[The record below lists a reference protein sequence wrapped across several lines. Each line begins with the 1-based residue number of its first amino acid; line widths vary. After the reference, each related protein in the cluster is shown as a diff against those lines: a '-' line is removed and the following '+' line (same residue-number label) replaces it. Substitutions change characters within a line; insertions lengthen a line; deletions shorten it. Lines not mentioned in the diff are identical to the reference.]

1 MFREKFHVALATGA
15 RLLSGSTS
23 LFLLLLAPGLSLAL
37 PLVLTAASVHAEPPP
52 IPWKSDVPYGGH
64 ELQKID
70 LYRPEGKGPFPV
82 IIHIHGGGWWNGDK
96 KYLSAPEVKRFLDKG
111 CALVSINYRF
121 LPQARAAGIFPP
133 VLGPFHDAMRA
144 LQFVRQQ
151 AAEWNLDPS
160 RIAVYG
166 GSAGAC
172 SSLWLALSPEM
183 ADPDSADPVARMSTR
198 VLAVGG
204 SGAQTSLDP
213 AQMRDWVGPELNYGG
228 HAFGLKENEF
238 EVFLNRRAEF
248 EKYFPTVS
256 PAALL
261 DRDDPPVYLSYATNT
276 GEPKKDHMYYV
287 HSPAFG
293 IGFQKLATE
302 KGAVCHLSV
311 KGQPSPTFQGDM
323 IDFLIASV
331 SNPAPK

>member
-1 MFREKFHVALATGA
+1 MHPLRFIAG
-15 RLLSGSTS
+15 
-23 LFLLLLAPGLSLAL
+23 LFLVPALFLSIPSLR
-37 PLVLTAASVHAEPPP
+37 AEPPP
-52 IPWKSDVPYGGH
+52 VPWKSDVPYGDH

-70 LYRPEGKGPFPV
+70 LYRPQGKGPFPV

-96 KYLSAPEVKRFLDKG
+96 KYLSASEVKRFLDKG

-121 LPQARAAGIFPP
+121 LPQAHAAGIFPP
-133 VLGPFHDAMRA
+133 VLGPLHDAMRA
-144 LQFVRQQ
+144 LQFVRHQ
-151 AAEWNLDPS
+151 AAEWDLDPT
-160 RIAVYG
+160 RTAVYG
-166 GSAGAC
+166 ESAGAC

-183 ADPDSADPVARMSTR
+183 AEPGSADPVARQSTR

-213 AQMRDWVGPELNYGG
+213 VQMREWVGPGLNYGG

-238 EVFLNRRAEF
+238 EIFLNRRAEF
-248 EKYFPTVS
+248 EKYFPAIS

-261 DRDDPPVYLSYATNT
+261 DKDDPPIYLSYGTNT
-276 GEPKKDHMYYV
+276 EEPKKDHMYYV

-293 IGFQKLATE
+293 IGFQKLAAE

-311 KGQPSPTFQGDM
+311 KGTPSSTFQGDM

-331 SNPAPK
+331 SKPTPFRPLTREGQAPSEP